1 MKRYK
6 DNVEIERER
15 RDQKWMKR
23 YKDNENNYG
32 IALKENEEIER
43 ECEIERMRDTE
54 GMKDR

>member
-32 IALKENEEIER
+32 IALKANVEKKKKNYSV
-43 ECEIERMRDTE
+43 
-54 GMKDR
+54 G